1 MTQSNEVK
9 SNPED
14 ILKTG
19 QFESAD
25 GSVKVQANQTET
37 HDVETEQELAPESDH
52 EEVMSSLQQQLDTA
66 NAQVAAGQDALLRLQ
81 AEMENLRRRN
91 DKQVEDTH
99 KFAVQRFV
107 EALLPVID
115 SLERGMQADGDITSI
130 REGMQL
136 TLKQF
141 EDTLGRFKVEAINPE
156 GQPFNPELHQAVSA
170 INSPSHDKDTVINV
184 FQKGYSLNGRVVRP
198 AMVQVC
204 KK

>member
-1 MTQSNEVK
+1 MTQSSDAK
-9 SNPED
+9 HTPED

-19 QFESAD
+19 QFEGLE
-25 GSVKVQANQTET
+25 GSIKVQANQAET
-37 HDVETEQELAPESDH
+37 HDVETDSGTFANMAEVVSD
-52 EEVMSSLQQQLDTA
+52 LQQQLEAA

-81 AEMENLRRRN
+81 ADMENLRRRN
-91 DKQVEDTH
+91 DKQVEDAH

-107 EALLPVID
+107 EGLLPVLD
-115 SLERGMQADGDITSI
+115 SLENGMQANGDLTSI

-141 EDTLGRFKVEAINPE
+141 EDTLGRFKVEAINPL

-170 INSPSHDKDTVINV
+170 LNSPDYSNDTIMNV
-184 FQKGYSLNGRVVRP
+184 FQKGYRLNGRVVRP